1 MEHPK
6 QYANREV
13 VVLGLARSGVS
24 AAKTM
29 HAFGANVTVNDRKPR
44 EESPEASAL
53 EELGIKVV
61 CGGHPDDLIHSEV
74 ALVIKNPGIPYS
86 SPPIAAALALGIE
99 VVTEVE
105 VAYYLSAAPMIGIT
119 GSNGKTTTTTWIGEI
134 LKSAG
139 LNPIVAGNIGTP
151 LCDAALDAQP
161 EDWLVVELSSFQLK
175 GTLKFA
181 PRIACLLNVAE
192 THLDYHGSMEDYSS
206 SKAKI
211 FVNQTPEDV
220 SIVNWDDPFCREL
233 VPYLKGRVFPF
244 SMTEELTLEGV
255 YASPAYPA
263 DGSGDNADRR
273 IVYRD
278 ASGTVHELIRTEEIR
293 LAGTYNV
300 ANAMAACAAAIAAG
314 VEPAALRA
322 PLAAFGGV
330 EHRLEALGIFGGLS
344 YYNNSKATN
353 SQATLT
359 ALSAFE
365 APVVLIAGGLDRGS
379 DYEELLPGLQSKVKA
394 LVTFGETRST
404 IAGVARRAGVGEV
417 SVVEPLGDAADTLR
431 AAVAEAQRLAEAG
444 DTVLLSPACAS
455 WDMFASFEE
464 RGRLFK
470 EAVRSI
476 SE

>member
-1 MEHPK
+1 MKHPK
-6 QYANREV
+6 EYANREV

-44 EESPEASAL
+44 EESPEASVL
-53 EELGIKVV
+53 EELGISVV
-61 CGGHPDDLIHSEV
+61 CGGHPDDLIHSGV

-86 SPPIAAALALGIE
+86 SPPVAAALELGIE

-105 VAYYLSAAPMIGIT
+105 VAYHLSNAPMIGIT
-119 GSNGKTTTTTWIGEI
+119 GSNGKTTTTTWIGQVLE
-134 LKSAG
+134 SAG
-139 LNPIVAGNIGTP
+139 LKPIVAGNIGTP
-151 LCDAALDAQP
+151 LCDAALDSQP
-161 EDWLVVELSSFQLK
+161 DNWLVVELSSFQLK
-175 GTLKFA
+175 GTRDFA

-211 FVNQTPEDV
+211 FANQTPEDI

-233 VPYLKGRVFPF
+233 VPYLKGRVLPF

-255 YASPAYPA
+255 YVVPAYPS
-263 DGSGDNADRR
+263 DETEDPADRR

-278 ASGTVHELIRTEEIR
+278 ASGAEHEIVRAAEIGIP
-293 LAGTYNV
+293 GTYNV
-300 ANAMAACAAAIAAG
+300 ANALAACAAAIAAG
-314 VEPAALRA
+314 VEPSALKE
-322 PLAAFGGV
+322 PLIAFRGV
-330 EHRLEALGIFGGLS
+330 EHRLEALGEIDGIF

-353 SQATLT
+353 SKATLT
-359 ALSAFE
+359 ALSAFKN
-365 APVVLIAGGLDRGS
+365 PVVLIAGGLDRGS
-379 DYEELLPGLQSKVKA
+379 DYEELLTALQSKVKA
-394 LVTFGETRST
+394 LVTLGETREV
-404 IAGVARRAGVGEV
+404 IAGVARRAGVELV
-417 SVVEPLGDAADTLR
+417 SVVEPQTEAADTLL
-431 AAVAEAQRLAEAG
+431 AAVNEAQRLAQTG

-470 EAVRSI
+470 EAVRSK